1 MKVSEGGNMERKSTK
16 AGYLMLFPS
25 ALLILILIVYPA
37 VNTVYQS
44 FFEIRTQTAALG
56 PRFVGFGNYV
66 KAFRDEHFW
75 DTLWWTLIFT
85 AVSVFLEL
93 IIGMGLALMM
103 NRKIPGQ
110 GLIRTAVLI
119 PWAIPTIVSGIVWT
133 QFFSQNGVI
142 NSTLAAFNLI
152 KEPLNWLGNEWL
164 AKLSILIADIW
175 KNTPYMSLLLLSG
188 LLTIPKDY
196 YEAAE
201 IDGAGKIRCFIS
213 ITLPLIKATMSVTV
227 LFRIISAMRVYD
239 LIVAMTAGG
248 PAGRTETVSMYAIN
262 TYFTYGNTGYG
273 ATLSVLMLIISIAI
287 SMLFVDSLKTKGSV

>member
-1 MKVSEGGNMERKSTK
+1 M
-16 AGYLMLFPS
+16 GYLMLLPS
-25 ALLILILIVYPA
+25 VLLILVLILYPT
-37 VNTVYQS
+37 VNTIYQS

-56 PRFVGFGNYV
+56 PKFVGFRNYV
-66 KAFRDEHFW
+66 KAFQDEHFW
-75 DTLWWTLIFT
+75 DTLWWTLAFT
-85 AVSVFLEL
+85 AVSVALEL
-93 IIGMGLALMM
+93 IIGMGLALLM

-119 PWAIPTIVSGIVWT
+119 PWGIPTVVSGIIWT
-133 QFFSQNGVI
+133 QFFAQNGIV

-152 KEPLNWLGNEWL
+152 KEHLSWLGNEWL
-164 AKLSILIADIW
+164 AKLSILIADVW

-188 LLTIPKDY
+188 LLTISRDY

-201 IDGAGKIRCFIS
+201 IDGAGKFRQFTH

-248 PAGRTETVSMYAIN
+248 PAGRTETVSMYAVN

-273 ATLSVLMLIISIAI
+273 ATLSVLMLIISVGI
-287 SMLFVDSLKTKGSV
+287 SMFFVDSLKTKGSV

>member
-1 MKVSEGGNMERKSTK
+1 MNKKSTRM
-16 AGYLMLFPS
+16 GYLMLLPS
-25 ALLILILIVYPA
+25 VLLILVLILYPT
-37 VNTVYQS
+37 VNTIYQS

-56 PRFVGFGNYV
+56 PKFVGFRNYV
-66 KAFRDEHFW
+66 KAFQDEHFW
-75 DTLWWTLIFT
+75 DTLWWTLAFT
-85 AVSVFLEL
+85 AVSVALEL
-93 IIGMGLALMM
+93 IIGMGLALLM

-110 GLIRTAVLI
+110 DLIRTAVLI
-119 PWAIPTIVSGIVWT
+119 PWGIPTVVSGIIWT
-133 QFFSQNGVI
+133 QFFAQNGIV

-152 KEPLNWLGNEWL
+152 KEPLSWLGNEWL
-164 AKLSILIADIW
+164 AKLSILIADVW

-188 LLTIPKDY
+188 LLTISRDY

-201 IDGAGKIRCFIS
+201 IDGAGKFRQFTH

-248 PAGRTETVSMYAIN
+248 PAGRTETVSMYAVN

-273 ATLSVLMLIISIAI
+273 ATLSVLMLIISVGI
-287 SMLFVDSLKTKGSV
+287 SMFFVDSLKTKGSV

>member
-1 MKVSEGGNMERKSTK
+1 MNKKSTRM
-16 AGYLMLFPS
+16 GYLMLLPS
-25 ALLILILIVYPA
+25 VLLILVLILYPT
-37 VNTVYQS
+37 VNTIYQS

-56 PRFVGFGNYV
+56 PKFVGFRNYV
-66 KAFRDEHFW
+66 KAFQDEHFW
-75 DTLWWTLIFT
+75 DTLWWTLAFT
-85 AVSVFLEL
+85 AVSVALEL
-93 IIGMGLALMM
+93 IIGMGLALLM
-103 NRKIPGQ
+103 NRKFPGE

-119 PWAIPTIVSGIVWT
+119 PWGIPTVVSGIIWT
-133 QFFSQNGVI
+133 QFFAQNGIV

-152 KEPLNWLGNEWL
+152 KEPLSWLGNEWL
-164 AKLSILIADIW
+164 AKLSILIADVW

-188 LLTIPKDY
+188 LLTISRDY

-201 IDGAGKIRCFIS
+201 IDGAGKFRQFTH

-248 PAGRTETVSMYAIN
+248 PAGRTETVSMYAVN

-273 ATLSVLMLIISIAI
+273 ATLSVLMLIISVGI
-287 SMLFVDSLKTKGSV
+287 SMFFVDSLKTKGSV

>member
-1 MKVSEGGNMERKSTK
+1 MNKKSTRM
-16 AGYLMLFPS
+16 GYLMLLPS
-25 ALLILILIVYPA
+25 VLLILVLILYPT
-37 VNTVYQS
+37 VNTIYQS

-56 PRFVGFGNYV
+56 PKFVGFRNYV
-66 KAFRDEHFW
+66 KAFQDEHFW
-75 DTLWWTLIFT
+75 DTLWWTLAFT
-85 AVSVFLEL
+85 AVSVALEL
-93 IIGMGLALMM
+93 IIGMGLALLM

-119 PWAIPTIVSGIVWT
+119 PWGIPTVVSGIIWT
-133 QFFSQNGVI
+133 QFFAQNGIV

-152 KEPLNWLGNEWL
+152 KEPLSWLGNEWL
-164 AKLSILIADIW
+164 AKLSILIADVW
-175 KNTPYMSLLLLSG
+175 KNTPYMSLLILSG
-188 LLTIPKDY
+188 LLTISRDY

-201 IDGAGKIRCFIS
+201 IDGAGKFRQFTH

-248 PAGRTETVSMYAIN
+248 PAGRTETVSMYAVN

-273 ATLSVLMLIISIAI
+273 ATLSVLMLIISVGI
-287 SMLFVDSLKTKGSV
+287 SMFFVDSLKTKGSV

>member
-1 MKVSEGGNMERKSTK
+1 MNKKSTRM
-16 AGYLMLFPS
+16 GYLMLLPS
-25 ALLILILIVYPA
+25 VLLILVLILYPT
-37 VNTVYQS
+37 VNTIYQS

-56 PRFVGFGNYV
+56 PKFVGFRNYV
-66 KAFRDEHFW
+66 KAFQDEHFW
-75 DTLWWTLIFT
+75 DTLWWTLAFT
-85 AVSVFLEL
+85 AVSVALEL
-93 IIGMGLALMM
+93 IIGMGLALLM

-119 PWAIPTIVSGIVWT
+119 PWGIPTVVSGIIWT
-133 QFFSQNGVI
+133 QFFAQNGIV

-152 KEPLNWLGNEWL
+152 KEPLSWLGNEWL
-164 AKLSILIADIW
+164 AKLSILIADVW

-188 LLTIPKDY
+188 LLTISRDY

-201 IDGAGKIRCFIS
+201 IDGAGKFRQFTH

-248 PAGRTETVSMYAIN
+248 PAGRTETVSMYAVN

-273 ATLSVLMLIISIAI
+273 ATLSVLMLIISVGI
-287 SMLFVDSLKTKGSV
+287 SMFFVDSLKTKGSV

>member
-1 MKVSEGGNMERKSTK
+1 MNKKSTRM
-16 AGYLMLFPS
+16 GYLMLLPS
-25 ALLILILIVYPA
+25 VLLILVLILYPT
-37 VNTVYQS
+37 VNTIYQS

-56 PRFVGFGNYV
+56 PKFVGFRNYV
-66 KAFRDEHFW
+66 KAFQDEHFW
-75 DTLWWTLIFT
+75 DTLWWTLAFT
-85 AVSVFLEL
+85 AVSVALEL
-93 IIGMGLALMM
+93 IIGMGLALLM

-119 PWAIPTIVSGIVWT
+119 PWGIPTVVSGIIWT
-133 QFFSQNGVI
+133 QFFAQNGIV

-152 KEPLNWLGNEWL
+152 KEPLSWLGNEWL
-164 AKLSILIADIW
+164 AKLSILTADVW

-188 LLTIPKDY
+188 LLTISRDY

-201 IDGAGKIRCFIS
+201 IDGAGKFRQFTH

-227 LFRIISAMRVYD
+227 LFRIISAIRVYD

-248 PAGRTETVSMYAIN
+248 PAGRTETVSMYAVN

-273 ATLSVLMLIISIAI
+273 ATLSVLMLIISVGI
-287 SMLFVDSLKTKGSV
+287 SMFFVDSLKTKGSV

>member
-1 MKVSEGGNMERKSTK
+1 MNKKSTRM
-16 AGYLMLFPS
+16 GYLMLLPS
-25 ALLILILIVYPA
+25 VLLILVLILYPT
-37 VNTVYQS
+37 VNTIYQS

-56 PRFVGFGNYV
+56 PKFVGFRNYV
-66 KAFRDEHFW
+66 KAFQDEHFW
-75 DTLWWTLIFT
+75 DTLWWTLAFT
-85 AVSVFLEL
+85 AVSVALEL
-93 IIGMGLALMM
+93 IIGMGLALLM

-119 PWAIPTIVSGIVWT
+119 PWGIPTVVSGIIWT
-133 QFFSQNGVI
+133 QFFAQNGIV

-152 KEPLNWLGNEWL
+152 KEPLSWLGNEWL
-164 AKLSILIADIW
+164 AKLSILIADVW

-188 LLTIPKDY
+188 LLTISRDY

-201 IDGAGKIRCFIS
+201 IDGAGKFRQFTH

-227 LFRIISAMRVYD
+227 LFRIISAIRVYD

-248 PAGRTETVSMYAIN
+248 PAGRTETVSMYAVN

-273 ATLSVLMLIISIAI
+273 ATLSVLMLIISVGI
-287 SMLFVDSLKTKGSV
+287 SMFFVDSLKTKGSV

>member
-1 MKVSEGGNMERKSTK
+1 MNKKSTRM
-16 AGYLMLFPS
+16 GYLMLLPS
-25 ALLILILIVYPA
+25 VLLILVLILYPT
-37 VNTVYQS
+37 VNTIYQS

-56 PRFVGFGNYV
+56 PKFVGFRNYV
-66 KAFRDEHFW
+66 KAFQDEHFW
-75 DTLWWTLIFT
+75 DTLWWTLAFT
-85 AVSVFLEL
+85 AVSVALEL
-93 IIGMGLALMM
+93 IIGMGLALLM

-110 GLIRTAVLI
+110 GLVRTAVLI
-119 PWAIPTIVSGIVWT
+119 PWGIPTVVSGIIWT
-133 QFFSQNGVI
+133 QFFAQNGIV

-152 KEPLNWLGNEWL
+152 KEPLSWLGNEWL
-164 AKLSILIADIW
+164 AKLSILIADVW

-188 LLTIPKDY
+188 LLTISRDY

-201 IDGAGKIRCFIS
+201 IDGAGKFRQFTH

-248 PAGRTETVSMYAIN
+248 PAGRTETVSMYAVN

-273 ATLSVLMLIISIAI
+273 ATLSVLMLIISVGI
-287 SMLFVDSLKTKGSV
+287 SMFFVDSLKTKGSV

>member
-1 MKVSEGGNMERKSTK
+1 MNKKSTRM
-16 AGYLMLFPS
+16 GYLMLLPS
-25 ALLILILIVYPA
+25 VLLILVLILYPT
-37 VNTVYQS
+37 VNTIYQS

-56 PRFVGFGNYV
+56 PKFVGFRNYV
-66 KAFRDEHFW
+66 KAFQDEHFW
-75 DTLWWTLIFT
+75 DTLWWTLAFT
-85 AVSVFLEL
+85 AVSVALEL
-93 IIGMGLALMM
+93 IIGMGLALLM

-119 PWAIPTIVSGIVWT
+119 PWGIPTVVSGIIWT
-133 QFFSQNGVI
+133 QFFAQNGIV

-152 KEPLNWLGNEWL
+152 KEPLSWLGNEWL
-164 AKLSILIADIW
+164 AKLSILIADVW

-188 LLTIPKDY
+188 LLTISRDY

-201 IDGAGKIRCFIS
+201 IDGAGKFRQFTHIP
-213 ITLPLIKATMSVTV
+213 LPLIKATMSVTV

-248 PAGRTETVSMYAIN
+248 PAGRTETVSMYAVN

-273 ATLSVLMLIISIAI
+273 ATLSVLMLIISVGI
-287 SMLFVDSLKTKGSV
+287 SMFFVDSLKTKGSV

>member
-1 MKVSEGGNMERKSTK
+1 
-16 AGYLMLFPS
+16 MLLPS
-25 ALLILILIVYPA
+25 VLLILVLILYPT
-37 VNTVYQS
+37 VNTIYQS

-56 PRFVGFGNYV
+56 PKFVGFRNYV
-66 KAFRDEHFW
+66 KAFQDEHFW
-75 DTLWWTLIFT
+75 DTLWWTLAFT
-85 AVSVFLEL
+85 AVSVALEL
-93 IIGMGLALMM
+93 IIGMGLALLM

-119 PWAIPTIVSGIVWT
+119 PWGIPTVVSGIIWT
-133 QFFSQNGVI
+133 QFFAQNGIV

-152 KEPLNWLGNEWL
+152 KEPLSWLGNEWL
-164 AKLSILIADIW
+164 AKLSILIADVW

-188 LLTIPKDY
+188 LLTISRDY

-201 IDGAGKIRCFIS
+201 IDGAGKFRQFTH

-248 PAGRTETVSMYAIN
+248 PAGRTETVSMYAVN

-273 ATLSVLMLIISIAI
+273 ATLSVLMLIISVGI
-287 SMLFVDSLKTKGSV
+287 SMFFVDSLKTKGSV